1 MAIKLSKE
9 ACRRAIDY
17 SREASESLQANAN
30 MMDNNVNSQF
40 ANLRD
45 PAFQKYLEL
54 SGDMQEYL
62 RKISQRM
69 DDVARY
75 CEGVMRWMDEY
86 SEI

>member
-17 SREASESLQANAN
+17 SKEASEQLQANAN
-30 MMDNNVNSQF
+30 VMDNNVNSNF
-40 ANLRD
+40 SGLHD
-45 PAFQKYLEL
+45 PAFKKYLEL
-54 SGDMQEYL
+54 SENMQEYL
-62 RKISQRM
+62 RRISQRM

-86 SEI
+86 SDI